1 MYPDL
6 VDGQRRQQMEKLA
19 RGEGKRLGG
28 SELLSHEKRGAVSPL
43 GNVAVGWDKLGKT
56 K

>member
-6 VDGQRRQQMEKLA
+6 VDPTRRAEMEKLA

-28 SELLSHEKRGAVSPL
+28 SALLSHEERKHVSQLGGVAVSSQE
-43 GNVAVGWDKLGKT
+43 KK

>member
-6 VDGQRRQQMEKLA
+6 VDAGRRREMDALA
-19 RGEGKRLGG
+19 RNEKKQLRGAN
-28 SELLSHEKRGAVSPL
+28 LLSHEARKHVSQLGGVAVSSQE
-43 GNVAVGWDKLGKT
+43 KK